1 MSLSSSRTPCAS
13 IRKKTAGDGPLRS
26 GWQMKVSI
34 SPSLVVMS
42 SVFSIIGVP
51 PRSLSLRC
59 IAKSSG
65 AAHVALFLEPSPFSP
80 LLIALGAMFLQQ
92 TFASVGKVLP
102 AVVAPLVIAEFDA
115 DPAWV
120 GVYYGVAAAASLF
133 AQMGCGSF
141 IVRYGALRMSQ
152 VALVLLG
159 GGMAVAA
166 EGSLP
171 GFGASA
177 IIGGGGAAVSTPTS
191 SQLLG
196 RVSPPRLAPLVFSIK
211 QTAVPMGTLICGFLG
226 PAMAGALGWRGAML
240 ATAAACVAFAAML
253 QPLRARFDND
263 RVPSRRFRLSD
274 FRTTVA
280 SVLKARDLRRL
291 SFACFAFNGVQS
303 VFTAYFVTYLVALDY
318 ELAAAGFLFSLVVAV
333 AVPCRILWGWLGSF
347 HVKPRLVMA
356 GLSLGMAGSIAVT
369 GLFTAAWPMAAMGLV
384 GGVLSATAM
393 SWHGILL
400 SETARL
406 APAGRVG
413 AVTGGVLSF
422 GQIGAFLGP
431 SDFSLLL
438 PRTGGYGAGWAVCA
452 IPALWVGISL
462 LRPRAPAERSEALTA
477 RTV

>member
-1 MSLSSSRTPCAS
+1 M
-13 IRKKTAGDGPLRS
+13 
-26 GWQMKVSI
+26 
-34 SPSLVVMS
+34 
-42 SVFSIIGVP
+42 
-51 PRSLSLRC
+51 
-59 IAKSSG
+59 
-65 AAHVALFLEPSPFSP
+65 
-80 LLIALGAMFLQQ
+80 LIALGAMFLQQ
-92 TFASVGKVLP
+92 TFASVGKTLP
-102 AVVAPLVIAEFDA
+102 AVVAPLVIAELHA

-120 GVYYGVAAAASLF
+120 GVYYGLAAAASLF

-166 EGSLP
+166 EGGLL

-211 QTAVPMGTLICGFLG
+211 QTAVPAGLLICGFLG

-240 ATAAACVAFAAML
+240 ATAAACVIGAATL
-253 QPLRARFDND
+253 QPLRARFDDD
-263 RVPSRRFRLSD
+263 RVASRRFRLSD
-274 FRTTVA
+274 FGTTIA
-280 SVLKARDLRRL
+280 SVLTARDLRAL
-291 SFACFAFNGVQS
+291 SFACFAFNGIQS
-303 VFTAYFVTYLVALDY
+303 VFTAYFVSYLTALGY

-333 AVPCRILWGWLGSF
+333 AVPCRVLWGWLGSF
-347 HVKPRLVMA
+347 YLAPRLVMA
-356 GLSLGMAGSIAVT
+356 GLALGMAGGVALT
-369 GLFTAAWPMAAMGLV
+369 GLFTPAWPIAAIGLV
-384 GGVLSATAM
+384 GAVVSATAV

-422 GQIGAFLGP
+422 GQIGAFAGP
-431 SDFSLLL
+431 LVFSLLL
-438 PRTGGYGAGWAVCA
+438 HLSDDYGAGWAVCA

-462 LRPRAPAERSEALTA
+462 LRPRAAAERAEPLTA
-477 RTV
+477 KTTR

>member
-1 MSLSSSRTPCAS
+1 ML
-13 IRKKTAGDGPLRS
+13 TAL
-26 GWQMKVSI
+26 
-34 SPSLVVMS
+34 
-42 SVFSIIGVP
+42 
-51 PRSLSLRC
+51 
-59 IAKSSG
+59 A
-65 AAHVALFLEPSPFSP
+65 
-80 LLIALGAMFLQQ
+80 AMFLQQ

-102 AVVAPLVIAEFDA
+102 AVVAPLVIAELHA

-120 GVYYGVAAAASLF
+120 GVYYGVSAAASLF

-152 VALVLLG
+152 VSLMLLG
-159 GGMAVAA
+159 GGMAVAV
-166 EGSLP
+166 EGSVP

-177 IIGGGGAAVSTPTS
+177 IIGGGGAAGSTPPS
-191 SQLLG
+191 PQLLG

-211 QTAVPMGTLICGFLG
+211 QTAVPAGVLICGFLG
-226 PAMAGALGWRGAML
+226 PAMAGALGWRGAIL
-240 ATAAACVAFAAML
+240 ATAVACVGCAAML
-253 QPLRARFDND
+253 QPLRARFDDD

-303 VFTAYFVTYLVALDY
+303 VFTAYFVTYLVALGY

-347 HVKPRLVMA
+347 HVRPRLVMA
-356 GLSLGMAGSIAVT
+356 SLALGMAGSIAVT
-369 GLFTAAWPMAAMGLV
+369 GLFTPAWPMAAIGLV
-384 GGVLSATAM
+384 VGILSATAM

-406 APAGRVG
+406 APPGSAG

-422 GQIGAFLGP
+422 GQIGALIGP
-431 SDFSLLL
+431 SAFALLL
-438 PRTGGYGAGWAVCA
+438 GLTGGYSIGWALCA
-452 IPALWVGISL
+452 FPALWVGVSL
-462 LRPRAPAERSEALTA
+462 LRPVERDEVLPA
-477 RTV
+477 RTAVINKNQV